1 MRALRRW
8 TNYVFML
15 SQISCVSKFPNISC
29 LENEL
34 RIQQKKGDHK
44 ILLPFFSSQQEKS
57 SKAKQHKVA
66 SQSLQILQWPV
77 SKDVTLCFNDR
88 EYASHDSN
96 GAINKTYLV
105 QNGSFAIQMESLI
118 SHLST
123 FEYLITVLGTAQ
135 SK

>member
-1 MRALRRW
+1 M
-8 TNYVFML
+8 
-15 SQISCVSKFPNISC
+15 
-29 LENEL
+29 
-34 RIQQKKGDHK
+34 
-44 ILLPFFSSQQEKS
+44 
-57 SKAKQHKVA
+57 A

-123 FEYLITVLGTAQ
+123 FENLITVQGMAQ
-135 SK
+135 SKRVIPFTCLTFILIRALDFGIILGLFRAFRFPRAQFLFN